1 MGVCCFSYLKSR
13 QIVCKDILAHS
24 IVLFVCLF
32 VFVHKKIFLQLLVCV
47 SGVSAA
53 DRYEMN
59 RKSVEEEESV
69 TLDLG
74 VINPDFVIKLYF
86 NDIVITEFTGD
97 QRTICTDDQC
107 DERFRNRLELDHQTG
122 SLTIM
127 NTRTTDSGDYKLQIH
142 SSRFS
147 IIRSFSVTVI
157 GEYHLVSQCLF
168 KTV

>member
-1 MGVCCFSYLKSR
+1 M
-13 QIVCKDILAHS
+13 
-24 IVLFVCLF
+24 
-32 VFVHKKIFLQLLVCV
+32 VCV

-53 DRYEMN
+53 DRYEMT

-86 NDIVITEFTGD
+86 NDIVITEITGD
-97 QRTICTDDQC
+97 QRTICADDQC
-107 DERFRNRLELDHQTG
+107 DERFRNRLRLDHQTG
-122 SLTIM
+122 SLTIT
-127 NTRTTDSGDYKLQIH
+127 NTRTIDSGLYTLQFS

-157 GEYHLVSQCLF
+157 GEYHLVSQCIFRKPFEIL
-168 KTV
+168 KSSR

>member
-1 MGVCCFSYLKSR
+1 
-13 QIVCKDILAHS
+13 
-24 IVLFVCLF
+24 
-32 VFVHKKIFLQLLVCV
+32 
-47 SGVSAA
+47 
-53 DRYEMN
+53 MN

-86 NDIVITEFTGD
+86 NDTRIAEITGD

-107 DERFRNRLELDHQTG
+107 KERFRDRLRLDHQTG
-122 SLTIM
+122 SLTIT
-127 NTRTTDSGDYKLQIH
+127 NTRTTDSGDYKLQIS

-157 GEYHLVSQCLF
+157 GEYHLVSQCIFRKPFEKL
-168 KTV
+168 KSSW